1 MSRRAIPALVVVVVG
16 LAAIAVAG
24 RETPAT
30 ADPVFA
36 AEEVRWM
43 PSVADEE
50 VLTDTWFC
58 PGVPA
63 SGEEGIGGEVIVA
76 NRDAQPITGRFAILT
91 EDGVG
96 AEQEFS
102 VDAFSRRSIDVDAFV
117 TADYASAVV
126 EIDGGRGVVEQ
137 QAVHP
142 DGDSIAPCANDTSDE
157 WYLADGYTVDGSLE
171 TLILTN
177 PHDSAAV
184 ANLGFATQFGA
195 STPNQFQG
203 FPIPPHS
210 VKTIR
215 IAELG
220 ARDEPV
226 IAVNVEVSSGRV
238 VLGRAQQYLGGG
250 RNGYDVSLAAPAL
263 RDQWWF
269 ADGEVGPGITE
280 TFSIYNPT
288 EKSVDV
294 DAVFLGLPAEAE
306 FGYDD
311 TITVP
316 GGEVVLLD
324 PSGIELIPDGRHA
337 AVFSTLAEPS
347 IVVERVL
354 TRPIDDDSLAPDD
367 RVYTTVVLGASQR
380 IDGYVAS
387 QWHLGTGPDTAVPEV
402 LVVLNIDN
410 QPGTVTVS
418 AVGPGGATPVPS
430 LTDIPVGPGA
440 IVLVDL
446 DSEAVLDRELIVNAT
461 NRVFIERLYPRGE
474 GLSGRSGSWA
484 LPFDP

>member
-1 MSRRAIPALVVVVVG
+1 MARG
-16 LAAIAVAG
+16 L
-24 RETPAT
+24 
-30 ADPVFA
+30 
-36 AEEVRWM
+36 
-43 PSVADEE
+43 
-50 VLTDTWFC
+50 
-58 PGVPA
+58 
-63 SGEEGIGGEVIVA
+63 
-76 NRDAQPITGRFAILT
+76 
-91 EDGVG
+91 
-96 AEQEFS
+96 
-102 VDAFSRRSIDVDAFV
+102 
-117 TADYASAVV
+117 
-126 EIDGGRGVVEQ
+126 VEQ
-137 QAVHP
+137 RAFHP
-142 DGDSIAPCANDTSDE
+142 DGNSIAPCATETSDE
-157 WYLADGYTVDGSLE
+157 WYFADGYTVDGSLE

-177 PHDSAAV
+177 PYDDTAV
-184 ANLGFATQFGA
+184 ADLGFATQFGA
-195 STPNQFQG
+195 STPNAFQG
-203 FPIPPHS
+203 FPIPPRS

-226 IAVNVEVSSGRV
+226 IAVNVEASSGRI
-238 VLGRAQQYLGGG
+238 VLGRAQQYLGGS

-288 EKSVDV
+288 SKSVDV
-294 DAVFLGLPAEAE
+294 DAVFLGLPIEAE

-316 GGEVVLLD
+316 GGEVVVLD
-324 PSGIELIPDGRHA
+324 PSEIELIPDGRHA

-354 TRPIDDDSLAPDD
+354 TRAIDDASLPPDD

-387 QWHLGTGPDTAVPEV
+387 QWHLATGPDEAAPEA

-410 QPGTVTVS
+410 GPGTVTVS
-418 AVGPGGATPVPS
+418 AVGPGGSTPVPS

-446 DSEAVLDRELIVNAT
+446 ESDAVLDRELVVNAT
-461 NRVFIERLYPRGE
+461 NRVFVERLYPRGS

-484 LPFDP
+484 QPYDL